1 MEKSAVQAGF
11 QLMDNYVSD
20 FSLNVF
26 EKIRMDANLGVN
38 VNLGFAIVSINEKD
52 LIGQIELRYDI
63 DIINNEKEFTPGITT
78 QYFNPQKVTDMKGK
92 KNDYRAFLKK
102 SGIKARE
109 GKQVYISLA
118 NHSVITEI
126 TYLLG
131 KGNLTI
137 ADYLDNV
144 LNEHFQTHRAEIN
157 RMLDSVPKVE
167 L

>member
-63 DIINNEKEFTPGITT
+63 DIINNEKEVAKIKIIMNGLFKGTGKIVLNTFKEMLKINGATTLSHLCRAYINTATALSGMPTITMPLVNFYEFFK
-78 QYFNPQKVTDMKGK
+78 QAKEEPYSAK
-92 KNDYRAFLKK
+92 KNN
-102 SGIKARE
+102 G
-109 GKQVYISLA
+109 Q
-118 NHSVITEI
+118 
-126 TYLLG
+126 
-131 KGNLTI
+131 
-137 ADYLDNV
+137 
-144 LNEHFQTHRAEIN
+144 
-157 RMLDSVPKVE
+157 
-167 L
+167 

>member
-1 MEKSAVQAGF
+1 
-11 QLMDNYVSD
+11 
-20 FSLNVF
+20 
-26 EKIRMDANLGVN
+26 
-38 VNLGFAIVSINEKD
+38 
-52 LIGQIELRYDI
+52 
-63 DIINNEKEFTPGITT
+63 
-78 QYFNPQKVTDMKGK
+78 MKRK

-137 ADYLDNV
+137 LLGKGNLTIADYLDNV
-144 LNEHFQTHRAEIN
+144 LNEHSQTHRAEIN

>member
-1 MEKSAVQAGF
+1 M
-11 QLMDNYVSD
+11 
-20 FSLNVF
+20 
-26 EKIRMDANLGVN
+26 R
-38 VNLGFAIVSINEKD
+38 
-52 LIGQIELRYDI
+52 R
-63 DIINNEKEFTPGITT
+63 
-78 QYFNPQKVTDMKGK
+78 K

-144 LNEHFQTHRAEIN
+144 LNEYFQTHRAEIN

>member
-1 MEKSAVQAGF
+1 MENINLQLLRKINCLLTGLLAIIGF
-11 QLMDNYVSD
+11 SCGENGEIPCEYGSPH
-20 FSLNVF
+20 
-26 EKIRMDANLGVN
+26 AN
-38 VNLGFAIVSINEKD
+38 F
-52 LIGQIELRYDI
+52 QI
-63 DIINNEKEFTPGITT
+63 KG
-78 QYFNPQKVTDMKGK
+78 KVTDMKGK

>member
-1 MEKSAVQAGF
+1 MMSMK
-11 QLMDNYVSD
+11 
-20 FSLNVF
+20 
-26 EKIRMDANLGVN
+26 
-38 VNLGFAIVSINEKD
+38 
-52 LIGQIELRYDI
+52 
-63 DIINNEKEFTPGITT
+63 KE
-78 QYFNPQKVTDMKGK
+78 
-92 KNDYRAFLKK
+92 KNDCRACLKK

-118 NHSVITEI
+118 NHKVITEI
-126 TYLLG
+126 VYLLG
-131 KGNLTI
+131 DGKVGI

>member
-1 MEKSAVQAGF
+1 M
-11 QLMDNYVSD
+11 
-20 FSLNVF
+20 
-26 EKIRMDANLGVN
+26 
-38 VNLGFAIVSINEKD
+38 
-52 LIGQIELRYDI
+52 
-63 DIINNEKEFTPGITT
+63 
-78 QYFNPQKVTDMKGK
+78 
-92 KNDYRAFLKK
+92 
-102 SGIKARE
+102 
-109 GKQVYISLA
+109 YISLA

-144 LNEHFQTHRAEIN
+144 LNEHFQTHHAEIN

>member
-1 MEKSAVQAGF
+1 MAKKK
-11 QLMDNYVSD
+11 D
-20 FSLNVF
+20 
-26 EKIRMDANLGVN
+26 
-38 VNLGFAIVSINEKD
+38 EKD
-52 LIGQIELRYDI
+52 VLIVRD
-63 DIINNEKEFTPGITT
+63 EKTGEI
-78 QYFNPQKVTDMKGK
+78 
-92 KNDYRAFLKK
+92 
-102 SGIKARE
+102 
-109 GKQVYISLA
+109 
-118 NHSVITEI
+118 SVITEI

>member
-1 MEKSAVQAGF
+1 
-11 QLMDNYVSD
+11 
-20 FSLNVF
+20 
-26 EKIRMDANLGVN
+26 
-38 VNLGFAIVSINEKD
+38 
-52 LIGQIELRYDI
+52 
-63 DIINNEKEFTPGITT
+63 
-78 QYFNPQKVTDMKGK
+78 MKRK

-109 GKQVYISLA
+109 GKQVY
-118 NHSVITEI
+118 
-126 TYLLG
+126 
-131 KGNLTI
+131 I

>member
-1 MEKSAVQAGF
+1 
-11 QLMDNYVSD
+11 
-20 FSLNVF
+20 
-26 EKIRMDANLGVN
+26 
-38 VNLGFAIVSINEKD
+38 
-52 LIGQIELRYDI
+52 
-63 DIINNEKEFTPGITT
+63 
-78 QYFNPQKVTDMKGK
+78 MKGK
-92 KNDYRAFLKK
+92 KKDYRAFLKK

-144 LNEHFQTHRAEIN
+144 HNEHFQTHRAEIN